1 MKDWRSFVTV
11 CCRRHALLPAMEM
24 QLLCQQMT
32 FQPWKQSSCQ
42 TDVLGMLFS
51 YYKLVI
57 LGTFA
62 AHVWY
67 NSFFM
72 SVSLLNIF
80 ATSSSAVLV
89 ILHITVRD
97 MPGSVQRS
105 QRWKPVLFKVLG
117 WVHPRSLSQQ
127 PTCIWLR
134 PPLSFL
140 QAGCPSC
147 RPTNSIKALKT
158 LYLKQFWKIVI
169 MFCTYIYQKTTIN
182 YHLRQRPHNKALIP
196 KTTYLSDRDYSI
208 CMLYKM
214 GCWLVGCWCGY
225 LSGAR
230 CRLAYCPA
238 DATATHCL
246 LLQ

>member
-24 QLLCQQMT
+24 QLLFQQMT

-105 QRWKPVLFKVLG
+105 QRWKPVLFKVLD
-117 WVHPRSLSQQ
+117 WVQPRSLSQQ

-134 PPLSFL
+134 PPLSFFTGRMPFL
-140 QAGCPSC
+140 PPNQQHQS
-147 RPTNSIKALKT
+147 TEDSLFKTILKNSYHV
-158 LYLKQFWKIVI
+158 LYPYLPENH
-169 MFCTYIYQKTTIN
+169 YQ
-182 YHLRQRPHNKALIP
+182 
-196 KTTYLSDRDYSI
+196 LSS
-208 CMLYKM
+208 
-214 GCWLVGCWCGY
+214 
-225 LSGAR
+225 
-230 CRLAYCPA
+230 
-238 DATATHCL
+238 
-246 LLQ
+246 